1 MATAGG
7 LAPRRVNEVM
17 TRGVEVLH
25 PSMTID
31 QAAERM
37 KALDVGALPVCDG
50 NRLQGMLTDRDIVLR
65 VVAEHRNPESV
76 RVHDV
81 MSAGVAYCFDDQTVE
96 DVARLMQEKQIRRL
110 PVLNREN
117 EMVGIVSLG
126 DLAAKTDET
135 TTMGEALGKISEPTR
150 PKRNAI

>member
-1 MATAGG
+1 MATASG

-17 TRGVEVLH
+17 TRGVEVIP

-31 QAAERM
+31 EAAERM

-65 VVAEHRNPESV
+65 VIAEHRNPESV

-81 MSAGVAYCFDDQTVE
+81 MSAGVAYCYEDQTVE
-96 DVARLMQEKQIRRL
+96 DVARLMQDKQIRRL
-110 PVLNREN
+110 PVLNHEN
-117 EMVGIVSLG
+117 QMVGIVSLG

-135 TTMGEALGKISEPTR
+135 TTMGEALGKISEPAR
-150 PKRNAI
+150 PEGKAV